1 MLPTSGDNRFE
12 QHGRRG
18 ARRSGKYFR
27 AMECEWSAFPSSNK
41 VSDLLDVLALS
52 INQGSFRRAR
62 TKLPKDIKK
71 KLEEWRFE
79 SGAELLCLVAYS
91 DGSNVQ
97 TFQ

>member
-1 MLPTSGDNRFE
+1 
-12 QHGRRG
+12 
-18 ARRSGKYFR
+18 
-27 AMECEWSAFPSSNK
+27 MECKWSAFRTSVK
-41 VSDLLDVLALS
+41 VSDLFGVSVLP

-79 SGAELLCLVAYS
+79 SGAAFLCLVAYS
-91 DGSNVQ
+91 DGFNVQ